1 MPFLS
6 SLRHDRRGKTVVFG
20 AKKSVLFR
28 GTSGQA
34 RFRLQPALN
43 SRGMAM
49 TVERISAVTFRVS
62 NMQAS
67 VQFYRDVLGM
77 EMLYGG
83 ERSTFSSLR
92 AGNAD
97 SAILNLELGEA
108 ATRWGRLIFY
118 VANVDG
124 VRAFWMYCGHGQMAR
139 LVPNPITSAPHR
151 RLTPNAAPQ
160 LLAPDVES
168 LLASRQPA
176 LQSQRG
182 HRLCWSYRGFV

>member
-1 MPFLS
+1 M
-6 SLRHDRRGKTVVFG
+6 VFG

-34 RFRLQPALN
+34 RFRLQPAVN

-83 ERSTFSSLR
+83 ERSSFSSLR

-118 VANVDG
+118 VADVDG
-124 VRAFWMYCGHGQMAR
+124 AWKHFDRPEIQAGAAARRPVGRAILPHARPGRPRAVVRAAASMNWKY
-139 LVPNPITSAPHR
+139 PI
-151 RLTPNAAPQ
+151 
-160 LLAPDVES
+160 
-168 LLASRQPA
+168 
-176 LQSQRG
+176 G
-182 HRLCWSYRGFV
+182 

>member
-6 SLRHDRRGKTVVFG
+6 SLRHDRRGKIVVFG

-34 RFRLQPALN
+34 RFRLQPAVN

-62 NMQAS
+62 NIQAS

-83 ERSTFSSLR
+83 ERSRSSSLR

-118 VANVDG
+118 VADVDG
-124 VRAFWMYCGHGQMAR
+124 AWKHLTDWGFRPERREMTRGESDTSTCATRTATSCRSRGRIDELEVPYWMRAAK
-139 LVPNPITSAPHR
+139 N
-151 RLTPNAAPQ
+151 
-160 LLAPDVES
+160 
-168 LLASRQPA
+168 
-176 LQSQRG
+176 QR
-182 HRLCWSYRGFV
+182 VM